1 MMMKTNS
8 CFRAISLTLL
18 CFKLMACGGGGDQSG
33 DQLLNTAGQLTASEQ
48 ASRDSAVHALAGE
61 DLLVEV
67 NTAIEV
73 DGSGSYD
80 DLSTDSL
87 SFTWSLVE
95 APNNATINT
104 ELTTEGTL
112 MLSTDMPGTYIVQ
125 LTVTDGYN
133 TASDTVTITV
143 VDAAPVAVLPEA
155 FAAQVGSTVSVTGAD
170 SYDAVDTLLTFE
182 WSVTNPEGATV
193 TTELNQSTDA
203 ISFALDTTGDFTVQ
217 LVVTDTDG
225 NASSTAQ
232 TTVTATNTPP
242 DANAGADIVT
252 TYNTTIEISAADSSD
267 GEQETLTYSWVMTEK
282 PVGSGAALLGEIDTV
297 TASFFA
303 DVPGQYT
310 FQVTVSDGYSSS
322 TDIIIVSAINT
333 LPTVDAGENI
343 TIQSGELASL
353 VATATDPET
362 DALTYDWA
370 LISQPNGPSV
380 SFNNDSAALEVVLHA
395 GGTYRFEVTVTDD
408 YDAVT
413 DTVDVYVNNS
423 QPVSV
428 ITMTNNDKLALRG
441 ETVRLSA
448 SKSYDPDDGD
458 AIELY
463 EWSILDAPETSVAS
477 FSDAEAIVT
486 ELTPDVTGEYTLALR
501 TFDGGNYSEY
511 STVLI
516 QVMESNNAPVARA
529 VYSLEGNTIITLD
542 GSASSD
548 ADGHEIS
555 YLWSIIAKPDDAPAQ
570 IDDRT
575 AAITQLY
582 VQEGGTYAVRLIVS
596 DGRTNSSP
604 YDFSFLID
612 IPNSQPVA
620 NAGSAQSVG
629 IDQSVT
635 LNGGESYDED
645 GDTITFLWYLDTPEG
660 STAELSDQTAVT
672 PSFTPDVFGEYTA
685 HLTVADGSLVSEPQ
699 TVIITVDNTY
709 APVADAGRDQNVK
722 TGSRVSLSGA
732 NSIDADST
740 IVSYA
745 WHIFTKPDLSASLL
759 DSTDAVTTSFTPDV
773 DGTYTIA
780 LEVSD
785 ESLSSA
791 LSFVT
796 VVATTGN
803 SAPVANAGA
812 DVVVVQGTTTN
823 ILLSGGTS
831 TDADGDELSYYW
843 SLIKQPTLSD
853 TELTNRKN
861 EETRLSLDRY
871 GEYLAQLT
879 VFDGTVSS
887 TPDTKLIQYVRSPR
901 EVDAGMDQEVYTR
914 EIVVLDGRS
923 SGYIAGRDPED
934 YSYEWEF
941 ISTPVG
947 GETDIVE
954 YVPEEDEDPEDT
966 VGLYQFQPPE
976 AGTYVV
982 RLRFRNLIT
991 NTVSDVDTVIIT
1003 AKPYNRLPFANAG
1016 EDASTTV
1023 GQIFI
1028 LDGSSSTDEDSDILS
1043 YNWSFIDRPI
1053 NSQATIQNPTSINP
1067 FFEVDAYGEYLI
1079 QLQVFDGSASSDPDV
1094 VIITAIE
1101 PTVALDI
1108 RTDNGYR
1115 SVNLPYSK
1123 VETIEVVNPLTDEE
1137 LIVETFRVSAI
1148 EQQITISDV
1157 VVYDANGLV
1166 SPYMDVAE
1174 NTVIRSGTNLE
1185 IQLITDYP
1193 DIGRQANLVFEF
1205 TIKETGEKVS
1215 ASYLLSSK

>member
-1 MMMKTNS
+1 MTMKTKS
-8 CFRAISLTLL
+8 CLRALTSSLFCIILI
-18 CFKLMACGGGGDQSG
+18 ACGGGGDQSG
-33 DQLLNTAGQLTASEQ
+33 DQLLNSAGQLTASEQ

-395 GGTYRFEVTVTDD
+395 GGMYQFEVKVKDD

-448 SKSYDPDDGD
+448 SNSYDPDDGD

-486 ELTPDVTGEYTLALR
+486 ELTPDVTGEYILALR

-823 ILLSGGTS
+823 ILLSGGAS

-843 SLIKQPTLSD
+843 SLIKQPTLSE
-853 TELTNRKN
+853 TVLTNRTS
-861 EETRLSLDRY
+861 EETILSLDRY
-871 GEYLAQLT
+871 GET
-879 VFDGTVSS
+879 W
-887 TPDTKLIQYVRSPR
+887 RS
-901 EVDAGMDQEVYTR
+901 
-914 EIVVLDGRS
+914 
-923 SGYIAGRDPED
+923 
-934 YSYEWEF
+934 
-941 ISTPVG
+941 
-947 GETDIVE
+947 
-954 YVPEEDEDPEDT
+954 
-966 VGLYQFQPPE
+966 
-976 AGTYVV
+976 
-982 RLRFRNLIT
+982 
-991 NTVSDVDTVIIT
+991 
-1003 AKPYNRLPFANAG
+1003 
-1016 EDASTTV
+1016 
-1023 GQIFI
+1023 
-1028 LDGSSSTDEDSDILS
+1028 
-1043 YNWSFIDRPI
+1043 
-1053 NSQATIQNPTSINP
+1053 
-1067 FFEVDAYGEYLI
+1067 
-1079 QLQVFDGSASSDPDV
+1079 
-1094 VIITAIE
+1094 
-1101 PTVALDI
+1101 
-1108 RTDNGYR
+1108 
-1115 SVNLPYSK
+1115 
-1123 VETIEVVNPLTDEE
+1123 
-1137 LIVETFRVSAI
+1137 
-1148 EQQITISDV
+1148 
-1157 VVYDANGLV
+1157 
-1166 SPYMDVAE
+1166 
-1174 NTVIRSGTNLE
+1174 
-1185 IQLITDYP
+1185 
-1193 DIGRQANLVFEF
+1193 
-1205 TIKETGEKVS
+1205 
-1215 ASYLLSSK
+1215 